1 LSAAQRA
8 ALDSHFRAAI
18 FPILTPLAVD
28 PGHPFPFISN
38 LSLSL
43 AVMLRHPARG
53 TEHFARLKVPTS
65 RGRWLPVP
73 GEPLHLVALEE
84 VIRHNADALFRGM
97 AVEGV
102 HAFRVTRNADVSR
115 NEEEADDLLSMIS
128 EELRERKF
136 ADVVRLEVEAAMPA
150 RVRELLQRELGLEA
164 EDAVAVG

>member
-73 GEPLHLVALEE
+73 GEAHHVIALEE
-84 VIRHNADALFRGM
+84 GIRHNAAALFRGM
-97 AVEGV
+97 EVIAADASGG
-102 HAFRVTRNADVSR
+102 TRYADVR
-115 NEEEADDLLSMIS
+115 QNRKEADDLFAPIS
-128 EELRERKF
+128 EELR
-136 ADVVRLEVEAAMPA
+136 
-150 RVRELLQRELGLEA
+150 
-164 EDAVAVG
+164 